1 MIDEK
6 KGDKQFKKA
15 KDQITISVFNWSKDY
30 ASAASLF
37 DDACT
42 YYLR

>member
-30 ASAASLF
+30 ASAASMF
-37 DDACT
+37 EEACNSLLT
-42 YYLR
+42 